1 MTLTSVKLCTLHQNV
16 ENISTHTVCV
26 AKKCHLKFGCMVH
39 GEVSPAVFSEAFL
52 GDFFPLRVREFT
64 KINRGS
70 HSASNAHI
78 CVWVCG
84 CVNVCVYRG
93 FYHQCVPNCV
103 FLGGKTSY
111 YAE

>member
-52 GDFFPLRVREFT
+52 GDFFPLRVGEFT
-64 KINRGS
+64 KSIE
-70 HSASNAHI
+70 
-78 CVWVCG
+78 VLTVPVMLTYVYG
-84 CVNVCVYRG
+84 CVG
-93 FYHQCVPNCV
+93 
-103 FLGGKTSY
+103 
-111 YAE
+111 A